1 MQAVFDM
8 ASWRINFLKWQQN
21 AQNVSQT
28 LTATTAATKTSSN
41 SIANTP
47 Q

>member
-8 ASWRINFLKWQQN
+8 AQWRINFLKWQQN
-21 AQNVSQT
+21 AQTVNQT
-28 LTATTAATKTSSN
+28 LTATTTAMKASSN
-41 SIANTP
+41 SVATP